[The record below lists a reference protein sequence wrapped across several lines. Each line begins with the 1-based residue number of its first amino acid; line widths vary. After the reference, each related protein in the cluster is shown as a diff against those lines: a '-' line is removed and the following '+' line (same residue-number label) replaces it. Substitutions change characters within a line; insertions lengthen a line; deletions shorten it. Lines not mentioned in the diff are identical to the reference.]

1 MVGFGY
7 IIMKH
12 INLKGLALLTI
23 NVDDVIG
30 IAIYRTNN

>member
-1 MVGFGY
+1 MGFGY
-7 IIMKH
+7 ILMKH
-12 INLKGLALLTI
+12 VNLEGLAALFI